1 MIILPSSSN
10 STSSEGSLSGA
21 TLGGAA
27 GKVASGPRYCGV
39 APLPVSS
46 SFASLRKWD
55 FSSALADLS
64 RTFWA
69 VVRSATGVDRMLAIC
84 ACTARILN
92 VNVRFTSS
100 GVGGAV
106 SDASGSVAASA
117 ARSSFSAETT
127 LCSESLLM
135 TS

>member
-10 STSSEGSLSGA
+10 STLFEASLSGA
-21 TLGGAA
+21 YFGVV
-27 GKVASGPRYCGV
+27 GKVNSGPRYCGV

-46 SFASLRKWD
+46 SFASLSKWD
-55 FSSALADLS
+55 FSSVLADLS
-64 RTFWA
+64 RALWA
-69 VVRSATGVDRMLAIC
+69 GVRSAAGVERMLSIC
-84 ACTARILN
+84 ARTARILN